1 MTLSSFRDFYTQQQS
16 QVESWSAVKVASFK
30 LCTDNQQAIGLIRDI
45 LVDEQGHFR
54 YLVVDVQIDEAD
66 KMVLLPIGLAQM
78 NYGRGE
84 AVVSRLKPALLKKL
98 PGYQSEQEVDD
109 HYEQR
114 VRDVLLPI
122 ASCRMGRQFLQQPYT
137 RNGQYRGVS
146 SGHTPSASQNYNHF
160 PNFYAMSEQDNQ
172 RPPEATG
179 ESVVL

>member
-84 AVVSRLKPALLKKL
+84 AVVSRLKPALLQKKL

-137 RNGQYRGVS
+137 RNGQYRGRFFGS
-146 SGHTPSASQNYNHF
+146 YPQCF
-160 PNFYAMSEQDNQ
+160 PELQPLS
-172 RPPEATG
+172 
-179 ESVVL
+179 